1 MAQGK
6 TGSSPPPG
14 GLSKPGSQLDS
25 MLGSLQSDLN
35 KLGVATVAKGVC
47 GACKKP
53 IAGQVRRGEEVSS
66 GILAPVFTPSHFV
79 SVFSG
84 CDCHGEDMAP
94 RALCLHPL
102 PGRDWVPELLRAGWT
117 AVL

>member
-6 TGSSPPPG
+6 SVNSSPPSSAP
-14 GLSKPGSQLDS
+14 KPGSQLDN

-53 IAGQVRRGEEVSS
+53 IAGQVSIFFCCSKKGPFCESLGGDYNMICTGCHS
-66 GILAPVFTPSHFV
+66 YGKNLAS
-79 SVFSG
+79 
-84 CDCHGEDMAP
+84 
-94 RALCLHPL
+94 
-102 PGRDWVPELLRAGWT
+102 
-117 AVL
+117 

>member
-6 TGSSPPPG
+6 TGSSSPPG

-53 IAGQVRRGEEVSS
+53 IAGQVGSRGGGS
-66 GILAPVFTPSHFV
+66 GA
-79 SVFSG
+79 SVPDLTLSDSV
-84 CDCHGEDMAP
+84 C
-94 RALCLHPL
+94 
-102 PGRDWVPELLRAGWT
+102 LLR
-117 AVL
+117 L